1 MAESGHTPIAPAAD
15 IGWRRSRLGRQLRR
29 AISCSHD
36 RHSTVSHESRRPRLL
51 SVAQLRYT
59 SFMKT
64 TTIPSIRVE
73 PDFRAEVEAV
83 LADGETLSQFV
94 EASVRASVERRR
106 VQAQFVARGLR
117 SRDEARRTG
126 DYVEADVVIDNLQ
139 RKLDAARTR
148 LAKNSK

>member
-1 MAESGHTPIAPAAD
+1 
-15 IGWRRSRLGRQLRR
+15 
-29 AISCSHD
+29 
-36 RHSTVSHESRRPRLL
+36 
-51 SVAQLRYT
+51 
-59 SFMKT
+59 MKT

-106 VQAQFVARGLR
+106 AQAEFIARGLS

-126 DYVEADVVIDNLQ
+126 DYVEADVAIENLQ

-148 LAKNSK
+148 MAKKGK